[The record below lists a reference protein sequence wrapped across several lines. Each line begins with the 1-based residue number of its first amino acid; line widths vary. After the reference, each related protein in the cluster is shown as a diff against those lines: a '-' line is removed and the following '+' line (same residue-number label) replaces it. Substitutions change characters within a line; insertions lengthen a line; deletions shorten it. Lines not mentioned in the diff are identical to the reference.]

1 LSKKDVKK
9 DQIISEI
16 NSSKGG
22 NKSKSQM
29 KETPNIEP
37 KDIKSHESKDM
48 KQKVLQMEQLL
59 NKSYTKKDEKP
70 IKDEKQNEMI
80 EENNEET
87 NDRNSMKQRIANALN
102 KSKTSPKAKEKIT
115 KKDTKNKKNGETFK
129 ANIEKFDKLLNK
141 QNKKLETEK
150 KPKLMKELA
159 KEMEMKFKPK
169 EVKEKPNE
177 TKEKPKENEMKNRI
191 SDKKV
196 SALQEKEKIVSTQSN
211 IDNKVK
217 ELLANTEDNKSKT
230 GQTPKTSTMDH
241 NQKVEDLL
249 KEL

>member
-1 LSKKDVKK
+1 LYKKDVKK
-9 DQIISEI
+9 DEIISEI
-16 NSSKGG
+16 NSSKVG

-29 KETPNIEP
+29 KETPNTEP
-37 KDIKSHESKDM
+37 KDM
-48 KQKVLQMEQLL
+48 KQKVVQMEQLL
-59 NKSYTKKDEKP
+59 NKSNTKKDEKS

-102 KSKTSPKAKEKIT
+102 KSKTSPKAKEKIAEI
-115 KKDTKNKKNGETFK
+115 DTKNKKNGETLK
-129 ANIEKFDKLLNK
+129 GNIEKFDKLLNN
-141 QNKKLETEK
+141 QNRKLEIEE
-150 KPKLMKELA
+150 KPKPIKELA

-169 EVKEKPNE
+169 E
-177 TKEKPKENEMKNRI
+177 NEMKSRI

-230 GQTPKTSTMDH
+230 GQTSKASTIDH

-249 KEL
+249 KDL